1 MKNGNGVFH
10 DVCAKERKDV
20 ANMNS
25 RLEELLNS
33 LQKKEEENYCVQPEK
48 CMEIPICRLRYIRDF
63 EIYMGIYM
71 NQRNN
76 YPDCRHAF

>member
-1 MKNGNGVFH
+1 
-10 DVCAKERKDV
+10 
-20 ANMNS
+20 MNES
-25 RLEELLNS
+25 
-33 LQKKEEENYCVQPEK
+33 EEENYCVQPEK

-76 YPDCRHAF
+76 HPGSTPFDRMCIVSGICADGLFSFRDCSGRQ